1 MTFHYYLIPY
11 FIDAHNEYFACIFIY
26 VKVNYLIDVLCG
38 NLMFMPLNI
47 NCPISATNF
56 VCVHP
61 KLYLSLFHHDFYRA
75 GVHDISSDMKILQL
89 DDNMKNTSLLV
100 TYYAMISP
108 GLEYTIIFLHVLF
121 FETEG
126 GNEGRGS
133 MDNKGR

>member
-1 MTFHYYLIPY
+1 MNFSSLFATATKIFTNSLVCVYAVKSLVVMTFHYYLIPY

-75 GVHDISSDMKILQL
+75 GVHDISSDMKIL
-89 DDNMKNTSLLV
+89 
-100 TYYAMISP
+100 
-108 GLEYTIIFLHVLF
+108 
-121 FETEG
+121 
-126 GNEGRGS
+126 
-133 MDNKGR
+133 